1 MQTDAEKA
9 VSNADIVIEAIVE
22 KLEIK
27 QQLFAS
33 LDKAAP
39 RFIYTHTHA
48 YFVVLVVRGWIRK

>member
-9 VSNADIVIEAIVE
+9 VSSADLVIEAVVE
-22 KLEIK
+22 NLEMK

-39 RFIYTHTHA
+39 RLLICC
-48 YFVVLVVRGWIRK
+48 